1 MARYLASL
9 PPSMQCLATRVR
21 ATDRDKR
28 NGILCRLP
36 QSLWVK
42 NYPFLTSRSYAKINP
57 AREQISEQTD
67 RRKEKASLCKKA
79 GKRIDEQQSDSK

>member
-1 MARYLASL
+1 
-9 PPSMQCLATRVR
+9 MQCLATRVR
-21 ATDRDKR
+21 ATDRDIR

-42 NYPFLTSRSYAKINP
+42 NYPFLISRSYAKINP

-67 RRKEKASLCKKA
+67 RRKEKASLCKKKQA
-79 GKRIDEQQSDSK
+79 NKSMNSNQILSEKG